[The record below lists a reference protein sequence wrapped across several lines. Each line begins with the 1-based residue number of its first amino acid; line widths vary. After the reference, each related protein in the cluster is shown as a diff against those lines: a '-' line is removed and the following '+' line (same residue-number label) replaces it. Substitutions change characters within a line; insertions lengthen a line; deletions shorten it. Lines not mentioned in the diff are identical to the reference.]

1 MLSRF
6 FIRLRTFNLCLLAF
20 SLGLNYLYLV
30 GKIEGA
36 FFKNYVAEG
45 NQIVAKTAKQEAIDN
60 RDYVTAL
67 DATVQPVYLYDKKG
81 RK

>member
-1 MLSRF
+1 MHSF
-6 FIRLRTFNLCLLAF
+6 FIRLRTFNLCLLAV

-30 GKIEGA
+30 GKLEGA

-45 NQIVAKTAKQEAIDN
+45 NQVVAMP
-60 RDYVTAL
+60 RDGYVAAL
-67 DATVQPVYLYDKKG
+67 ETQPVYLYDKKG

>member
-1 MLSRF
+1 MVSKF
-6 FIRLRTFNLCLLAF
+6 MIRLRTFNLCLLAV

-30 GKIEGA
+30 GKLEGA

-45 NQIVAKTAKQEAIDN
+45 NQIVSVKPQA
-60 RDYVTAL
+60 DYLAVLET
-67 DATVQPVYLYDKKG
+67 QPVYLYDKKG

>member
-1 MLSRF
+1 MLNRF
-6 FIRLRTFNLCLLAF
+6 FIRLRTFNLCLLAV

-30 GKIEGA
+30 GKLEGA

-45 NQIVAKTAKQEAIDN
+45 NQVVAMP
-60 RDYVTAL
+60 RDGYVAAL
-67 DATVQPVYLYDKKG
+67 ETQPVYLYDKKG